1 MNVRNF
7 KQEDCICTRW
17 AKRIKLTRKHQW
29 GQYTTYGMG
38 YFADKECKGRCVI
51 DPWHTIRKDKAQ
63 IMEYVPVWCIVVPG
77 LIERTETI

>member
-7 KQEDCICTRW
+7 KQKDCICTRW
-17 AKRIKLTRKHQW
+17 AKRIKLTRKHQY

-38 YFADKECKGRCVI
+38 YFRDKECKDLYCI
-51 DPWHTIRKDKAQ
+51 DPYHFIRKTKARV
-63 IMEYVPVWCIVVPG
+63 MEYVPVWCIVVPG